1 MAIIDQKGRYRRQAA
16 LCYELAK
23 TMDGER
29 AESMVRLGDAYSD
42 LAETPGYF
50 REHIFSR
57 VTSSVLPFCGVAVAE
72 KVGSPSRGER
82 VKLVELCR

>member
-1 MAIIDQKGRYRRQAA
+1 MDADVAIIDQKERYRRQAA

-42 LAETPGYF
+42 LAETPGTF
-50 REHIFSR
+50 REHIF
-57 VTSSVLPFCGVAVAE
+57 TGVIA
-72 KVGSPSRGER
+72 GPSKADMQLGAGC
-82 VKLVELCR
+82 L